1 MTKIL
6 SRCVFV
12 SVFVKMGL
20 SLSLLRVDF
29 SLYRI
34 VDKEFFLLCVKK
46 CHLFIVL
53 NKYGLIY

>member
-6 SRCVFV
+6 SRCVLV

-20 SLSLLRVDF
+20 SLSLFRVAF

-34 VDKEFFLLCVKK
+34 VYKEFSFMSKK
-46 CHLFIVL
+46 MSFVHSL
-53 NKYGLIY
+53 

>member
-1 MTKIL
+1 MMTKIL

-34 VDKEFFLLCVKK
+34 VYKEFSFMCKK
-46 CHLFIVL
+46 MSLVHSL
-53 NKYGLIY
+53 

>member
-29 SLYRI
+29 SLYCI
-34 VDKEFFLLCVKK
+34 VYKEFYLMSKKIICSYFVDKYSLL
-46 CHLFIVL
+46 
-53 NKYGLIY
+53 

>member
-34 VDKEFFLLCVKK
+34 VYKEFFFMCKK
-46 CHLFIVL
+46 MSFVHSL
-53 NKYGLIY
+53 